1 MAKKK
6 KNPNKVQNEPKKPR
20 TTPAKRAV
28 RLMCIVLAILMAAGG
43 IVYLVQY
50 LIAALA
56 G

>member
-6 KNPNKVQNEPKKPR
+6 KNPNNGQNAAKKPR

-28 RLMCIVLAILMAAGG
+28 RLICIILAILMGAGG
-43 IVYLVQY
+43 IVYLVQF
-50 LIAALA
+50 LVGSLA

>member
-1 MAKKK
+1 MSKK
-6 KNPNKVQNEPKKPR
+6 KNANKGQNGSGRTR

>member
-6 KNPNKVQNEPKKPR
+6 KNPNKGQTVQKKR
-20 TTPAKRAV
+20 ATPAQKAV
-28 RLMCIVLAILMAAGG
+28 RLMCIVLAFLMAAGG